1 MTSYNILG
9 KVHTALEIIGVLL
22 VGVIGVTVTLRI
34 ASRPLEFLPDL
45 LWTGEIARYCLVIL
59 TIVGI
64 PYAMR
69 TNDHISI
76 RPLLKS
82 LSGNY
87 QSVLFM
93 VTNVLVLAFCLF
105 IAYSSYVVAGR
116 TLGNPLPTVRWLN
129 YGYVNIIMA
138 VMFLLTA
145 AYTAADTRDLWREY
159 RTPSSDGTD
168 SADATTEAGR

>member
-1 MTSYNILG
+1 M
-9 KVHTALEIIGVLL
+9 LEIVGVAL
-22 VGVIGVTVTLRI
+22 VAVIGVTVTLRV
-34 ASRPLEFLPDL
+34 ASRPLDFLPDL
-45 LWTGEIARYCLVIL
+45 LWTGEIARYSLVLL

-82 LSGNY
+82 FSGNY
-87 QSVLFM
+87 QTVLFM
-93 VTNVLVLAFCLF
+93 VTNVLITVFCLF
-105 IAYSSYVVAGR
+105 IAYSSFVVSRR

-129 YGYVNIIMA
+129 YGYVNLVMV

-145 AYTAADTRDLWREY
+145 VYTTNDTRGLWREY
-159 RTPSSDGTD
+159 RTPNHEETETSEAS
-168 SADATTEAGR
+168 TEARR